1 MSVTITVNNG
11 MSISDKE
18 IENLSKDL
26 SQEERDAA
34 HLKILDKYEV
44 CLSNGSFTE
53 IFEMLGREINSVN
66 IMIGQFPIDM
76 PYDYEGTIEGVELEI
91 FKERVKNLLAIIE
104 KNPEQ
109 FKTITTEATLSGGA
123 TMCTPGK
130 DPEYYTRTLNK
141 ILSLAN
147 STDKLIIY

>member
-34 HLKILDKYEV
+34 HLKILDKYEL
-44 CLSNGSFTE
+44 CLPNGSFTE
-53 IFEMLGREINSVN
+53 IFQMLGYEINTIN
-66 IMIGQFPIDM
+66 IMLGQFSIDM
-76 PYDYEGTIEGVELEI
+76 PCDYECTIEDVEI
-91 FKERVKNLLAIIE
+91 FKEKVKNLLAIVE

-109 FKTITTEATLSGGA
+109 FKTITTEATFSGGA
-123 TMCTPGK
+123 TMYTPGK
-130 DPEYYTRTLNK
+130 NPEYYTRTLNK
-141 ILSLAN
+141 FLSLAN

>member
-1 MSVTITVNNG
+1 MSATITVNNG
-11 MSISDKE
+11 MNTSDKE

-34 HLKILDKYEV
+34 HLKILDKYEL

-53 IFEMLGREINSVN
+53 IFEMLGYEINAIQ
-66 IMIGQFPIDM
+66 IMLGQFSIDM
-76 PYDYEGTIEGVELEI
+76 PCDYECTIEDVELEI
-91 FKERVKNLLAIIE
+91 FKEKVENLLAIVE

-109 FKTITTEATLSGGA
+109 FKTITTKATFSGGA
-123 TMCTPGK
+123 TMYTPGK
-130 DPEYYTRTLNK
+130 NPEYYIRTLNK

-147 STDKLIIY
+147 NTDKLIVY